1 MVRNPLTPEQ
11 IAAGRRLGA
20 RLRELRGA
28 RPLGEVAVSAGI
40 SPETLRKIETGRM
53 PTPAFATIA
62 ALARSL
68 GTSLDDL
75 ARVIDDTGLDTEVA
89 CAG

>member
-20 RLRELRGA
+20 LLREARGDSA
-28 RPLGEVAVSAGI
+28 LADVASRAGI

-53 PTPAFATIA
+53 PTPAFGTIVHLSV
-62 ALARSL
+62 ALDVPLQSIADAWRDVDAFEKAS
-68 GTSLDDL
+68 
-75 ARVIDDTGLDTEVA
+75 
-89 CAG
+89 